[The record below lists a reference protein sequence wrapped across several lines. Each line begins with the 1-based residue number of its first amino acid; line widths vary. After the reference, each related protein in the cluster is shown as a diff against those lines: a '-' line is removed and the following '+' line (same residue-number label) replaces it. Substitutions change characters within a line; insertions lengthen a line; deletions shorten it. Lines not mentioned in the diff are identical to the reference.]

1 MGTATYFSPEQAEG
15 KGVDARSDIYSLGVV
30 LYEMAVGRPPFTGDS
45 PVAVAS
51 KHVRDA
57 PVLPREVNPAVPVA
71 LEAIVMMAMAK
82 NPDDRY
88 GSAEE
93 LRADLLRF
101 ADGRPV
107 QAADPGVTS
116 MMATVGATQAVPV
129 ANRTMAIPVD
139 GGAQPP
145 DSDELERKKRTRRLT
160 LLLVVLL
167 VALGVIAFFLL
178 RSVGVFGG
186 NVTIPNVVG
195 DPQSAAVQTLKSD
208 NLTVGTS
215 SFRTSP
221 QTKGIVLS
229 TSPAA
234 GTSVSKNSAVNLVV
248 SDGPNIPIV
257 TVPPVKGEQLTAAI
271 SAIQDAGLTYRVNDV
286 TSTQPVGTV
295 INQSPAGGV
304 KVRATVPVVLTVSNA
319 QSSVSVPS
327 VLGQSPA
334 TAGATLR
341 GDGLNVGSQ
350 SNACSSQYQSG
361 SCRREPGPGH
371 QRPAQH
377 GRQPRDLDRQL
388 RLGAQRRRSVGQ
400 LGQAAIT
407 GAGLVANQTT
417 DATCAGGAHRATST
431 SRAPPRAS
439 PGQQRHHGDD
449 LGLPVG
455 DHHDHHPDHTVVDN
469 RPRPARRPE
478 LARRSP
484 AARAL
489 RARQGRPR
497 AAAAELTEEV
507 GQQRRARRGEDRLGV
522 ELHTLDGAACGGA
535 GP

>member
-1 MGTATYFSPEQAEG
+1 M
-15 KGVDARSDIYSLGVV
+15 
-30 LYEMAVGRPPFTGDS
+30 
-45 PVAVAS
+45 
-51 KHVRDA
+51 
-57 PVLPREVNPAVPVA
+57 
-71 LEAIVMMAMAK
+71 
-82 NPDDRY
+82 
-88 GSAEE
+88 
-93 LRADLLRF
+93 
-101 ADGRPV
+101 
-107 QAADPGVTS
+107 
-116 MMATVGATQAVPV
+116 
-129 ANRTMAIPVD
+129 
-139 GGAQPP
+139 
-145 DSDELERKKRTRRLT
+145 
-160 LLLVVLL
+160 VLL

-208 NLTVGTS
+208 NLTVGTT

-229 TSPAA
+229 TSPKA

-350 SNACSSQYQSG
+350 SNACSNQYQSG
-361 SCRREPGPGH
+361 VVSSQSPAPGISVQPNTAVNLGISTGSCVSVP
-371 QRPAQH
+371 
-377 GRQPRDLDRQL
+377 
-388 RLGAQRRRSVGQ
+388 SVVGQ
-400 LGQAAIT
+400 SASSAQAAIT
-407 GAGLVANQTT
+407 SAGLVANQTT
-417 DATCAGGAHRATST
+417 DATCAGGAQPGNVDSQSPAAATQVNSGTTVTISVCQSATTTTTTTTTPSSTTTTTSPTTST
-431 SRAPPRAS
+431 SHAVR
-439 PGQQRHHGDD
+439 
-449 LGLPVG
+449 
-455 DHHDHHPDHTVVDN
+455 
-469 RPRPARRPE
+469 RRP
-478 LARRSP
+478 
-484 AARAL
+484 
-489 RARQGRPR
+489 GR
-497 AAAAELTEEV
+497 
-507 GQQRRARRGEDRLGV
+507 
-522 ELHTLDGAACGGA
+522 
-535 GP
+535 

>member
-1 MGTATYFSPEQAEG
+1 M
-15 KGVDARSDIYSLGVV
+15 V
-30 LYEMAVGRPPFTGDS
+30 
-45 PVAVAS
+45 
-51 KHVRDA
+51 
-57 PVLPREVNPAVPVA
+57 
-71 LEAIVMMAMAK
+71 
-82 NPDDRY
+82 
-88 GSAEE
+88 
-93 LRADLLRF
+93 
-101 ADGRPV
+101 
-107 QAADPGVTS
+107 
-116 MMATVGATQAVPV
+116 
-129 ANRTMAIPVD
+129 
-139 GGAQPP
+139 
-145 DSDELERKKRTRRLT
+145 
-160 LLLVVLL
+160 LLVV
-167 VALGVIAFFLL
+167 LGVIAFFLL

-248 SDGPNIPIV
+248 SDGPTLPIV

-271 SAIQDAGLTYRVNDV
+271 SAIQDAGLTYRVKTW

-319 QSSVSVPS
+319 ESSVSVPS

-341 GDGLNVGSQ
+341 GRRTERRQPEATRARTST
-350 SNACSSQYQSG
+350 SPG
-361 SCRREPGPGH
+361 SCRRRA
-371 QRPAQH
+371 RPRASASSPTRPSTS
-377 GRQPRDLDRQL
+377 GIST
-388 RLGAQRRRSVGQ
+388 GSCVSVPSVVGQFGQ
-400 LGQAAIT
+400 LGPGGHHERGPRGEPDDRRHVRRRGAA
-407 GAGLVANQTT
+407 GQRLQ
-417 DATCAGGAHRATST
+417 
-431 SRAPPRAS
+431 PEPRRRH

-455 DHHDHHPDHTVVDN
+455 DHHDHHHDHTVVDHHHHHQ
-469 RPRPARRPE
+469 PDDLD

-489 RARQGRPR
+489 RAQAGGGLGGGPSCPR
-497 AAAAELTEEV
+497 KLASS
-507 GQQRRARRGEDRLGV
+507 
-522 ELHTLDGAACGGA
+522 A
-535 GP
+535 GPDAVRTDSGWNCTPSTASVR